1 MSFIRGWTDKEGEP
15 LGYQEMG
22 AFINPKN
29 DDEWSTLPYNK
40 EQKSAHKAYQRV
52 RLIFKKI
59 TSHLDRTNRSI
70 KEELLLIKNKK
81 STLPKYC
88 RDWLSS

>member
-1 MSFIRGWTDKEGEP
+1 MFVKGWSDKNGEP
-15 LGYQEMG
+15 LCYQEMG

-29 DDEWSTLPYNK
+29 DNEWSTTPYNK
-40 EQKSAHKAYQRV
+40 EQKKAYKAYQRV
-52 RLIFKKI
+52 RLTFNKI
-59 TSHLDRTNRSI
+59 TRHLDRTNRSI
-70 KEELLLIKNKK
+70 KEELLLIKNKQ